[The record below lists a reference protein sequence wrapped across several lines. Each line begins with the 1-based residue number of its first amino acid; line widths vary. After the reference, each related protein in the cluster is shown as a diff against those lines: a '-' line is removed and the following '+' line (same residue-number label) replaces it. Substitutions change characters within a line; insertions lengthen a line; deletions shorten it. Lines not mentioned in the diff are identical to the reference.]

1 MALEFTAENRE
12 RIRTLQERYPD
23 KRSTTLPVLHIA
35 QEQFGTLTPDV
46 INLVAD
52 AVDETS
58 MHVRDTIS
66 FYTMFHTKERGKYH
80 LQVCHTLSCS
90 LRGSEEVVEHLY
102 NKLDFNE
109 DGITGDKMFS
119 IEKVECLGA
128 CGTAPVVQINNDYY
142 EQLTVERLDEI
153 IDKLQASE

>member
-1 MALEFTAENRE
+1 MSLEFTAENRGK
-12 RIRTLQERYPD
+12 INALFERYPD

-35 QEQFGTLTPDV
+35 QAQFDALTPEV
-46 INLVAD
+46 IDLVANTIE
-52 AVDETS
+52 ETP

-102 NKLDFNE
+102 KKLNFNE
-109 DGITGDKMFS
+109 DGMTEDKQFS
-119 IEKVECLGA
+119 LEKVECLGA

-142 EQLTVERLDEI
+142 ENLTVERLDEI
-153 IDKLQASE
+153 IDKLQAS

>member
-1 MALEFTAENRE
+1 MSLEFSPENQE
-12 RIRTLQERYPD
+12 KIQTLLDRYPD

-35 QEQFGTLTPDV
+35 QAQFGTLTPEV
-46 INLVAD
+46 IELVAAAID
-52 AVDETS
+52 QEA

-90 LRGSEEVVEHLY
+90 LRGSEQVVEHLY
-102 NKLDFNE
+102 DKLNFDEN
-109 DGITGDKMFS
+109 GMTTDKQFS

-142 EQLTVERLDEI
+142 ENLTIERLDEI
-153 IDKLQASE
+153 IDKLQAS